1 MKLMRL
7 TGDLIRMVRI
17 SRKFTQAA
25 LAKKI
30 GVTQPLISY
39 LEGGIKQL
47 TIEMELR
54 IREALNL
61 DDMAIRKLSNNLTR
75 RRDKKDDEWQ

>member
-1 MKLMRL
+1 M

-25 LAKKI
+25 LAEKV
-30 GVTQPLISY
+30 GVTQALISY
-39 LEGGIKQL
+39 LESEVKHL

-61 DDMAIRKLSNNLTR
+61 DETAIRKLTENLAR
-75 RRDKKDDEWQ
+75 RRDKTNDEWQ

>member
-1 MKLMRL
+1 M

-25 LAKKI
+25 LAEKV
-30 GVTQPLISY
+30 GVTQALISY
-39 LEGGIKQL
+39 LESEVKHL

-61 DDMAIRKLSNNLTR
+61 DETAIRKLSQKEGKVR
-75 RRDKKDDEWQ
+75 